1 MQPPT
6 PTSAGSTRFATTI
19 YPSMGPA
26 ENLMCAVWVVDG
38 MASRRRYYEGDD
50 VVQDCHWH
58 HDKLVNW
65 ESADVEDDMNIA
77 CGGQAELYNLD
88 GVAYESVVVGLF
100 SIITGKRCSPPQP
113 FHRGGEQ
120 DAVYVGFSRNG
131 FDFLRSPERAAAFL
145 PMSPHP
151 GDWNFQNVQSTGGG
165 FLTLHETLVFFVGG
179 RSGSCTGTPGCENGQ
194 WNGNA
199 TTGMAT
205 LRRDGFASATTA
217 ATKGGTL
224 ITAVVEWSVGVHFFV
239 NANVSAA
246 GPLSIELLAAVG
258 GGVLKTAIPVLAGTD
273 YARFHVL
280 WEDHLGLE
288 QYQGVPVRLR
298 FQLSDGSHLYSF
310 WVSEDATGCSGGP
323 VAGGGRGYN
332 SSRDLCAGSR

>member
-1 MQPPT
+1 M
-6 PTSAGSTRFATTI
+6 
-19 YPSMGPA
+19 
-26 ENLMCAVWVVDG
+26 
-38 MASRRRYYEGDD
+38 
-50 VVQDCHWH
+50 VQDCHWH

-65 ESADVEDDMNIA
+65 ASADVDDDKNIA
-77 CGGQAELYNLD
+77 CGGEAELYNLD
-88 GVAYESVVVGLF
+88 GAAYESVVVGLL
-100 SIITGKRCSPPQP
+100 SIITGKRCNPPRP

-165 FLTLHETLVFFVGG
+165 FLTMPETLVFFVGA
-179 RSGSCTGTPGCENGQ
+179 RSGSCAGAPGCANAQ

-217 ATKGGTL
+217 ASGGTL
-224 ITAVVEWSVGVHFFV
+224 ITAVIVWSAGAHFFV
-239 NANVSAA
+239 NVNVSAG
-246 GPLSIELLAAVG
+246 GPLSIELLSAG
-258 GGVLKTAIPVLAGTD
+258 GGVLKTAIPVPAGTD
-273 YARFHVL
+273 STLHHVL
-280 WEDHLGLE
+280 WEGHLGLE
-288 QYQGVPVRLR
+288 KYRGVPVRLR
-298 FQLSDGSHLYSF
+298 FQLSGGSHLYSF
-310 WVSEDATGCSGGP
+310 WVSEEVTGCSGGS

-332 SSRDLCAGSR
+332 SSRDLCVGTGGPM